1 MTIRDQF
8 LEVAR
13 LAWHLRQ
20 VDGSKDYDAS
30 KCLQYG
36 RALDAAILALDA
48 KLRRTKRPASGKRKR
63 KTPRRKD
70 QHWIIGSVLPLE
82 RRQSPERRAMEI
94 QGNFETCGACGNQ
107 KARGATCSTCYGKR

>member
-13 LAWHLRQ
+13 LAWNLRQ

-36 RALDAAILALDA
+36 EALDTAIQALDK
-48 KLRRTKRPASGKRKR
+48 KLRSTKRPASGKRKR

-70 QHWIIGSVLPLE
+70 QHWIIGSVMNLD
-82 RRQSPERRAMEI
+82 RRYSPERRAMEI
-94 QGNFETCGACGNQ
+94 QGNFETCGACGTH
-107 KARGATCSTCYGKR
+107 KAKGAMCATCYGRK